1 MPRARHVAALLSSS
15 PFVLL
20 EIHAVKPRPVLKVG
34 DRVQYAHDR
43 AIVGCVESISPIDFP
58 TDQGW
63 IVELWVRVRRDDGR
77 AIAGCARNFVR
88 VSAAA

>member
-1 MPRARHVAALLSSS
+1 M
-15 PFVLL
+15 
-20 EIHAVKPRPVLKVG
+20 KPKATFKVG

-43 AIVGCVESISPIDFP
+43 TIVGRVEEVSPIDFP

-63 IVELWVRVRRDDGR
+63 VVETWVRVRRDDGR

-88 VSAAA
+88 VPAAA

>member
-1 MPRARHVAALLSSS
+1 MNP
-15 PFVLL
+15 
-20 EIHAVKPRPVLKVG
+20 KPVLKVG

>member
-1 MPRARHVAALLSSS
+1 MAALFSSS
-15 PFVLL
+15 PFILL
-20 EIHAVKPRPVLKVG
+20 EIQAMRPKPVFKVG
-34 DRVQYAHDR
+34 DRVCYTHDR
-43 AIVGCVESISPIDFP
+43 TIVGRVEEVSPIDFP

-63 IVELWVRVRRDDGR
+63 IVEQWVRVRRDDSR